1 MCTFTYFHVVQSDE
15 KKISWMRSRSKIE
28 TFSPSNDLA
37 SEESIGL
44 PAAPTIPGPS
54 LSRLK
59 VFLEEKGFKVSSFH
73 LHFPSLCFCVSAR
86 ARPLCS
92 VLICLLWPKNFF
104 AGSTI

>member
-1 MCTFTYFHVVQSDE
+1 MCTFTYFHIVQSDE
-15 KKISWMRSRSKIE
+15 KKISWMRSRLKIE

-59 VFLEEKGFKVSSFH
+59 VFLEEKGFKVPQSSDGLCRREYILVSKVVKLEEMVSSGYYSMH
-73 LHFPSLCFCVSAR
+73 LGLMC
-86 ARPLCS
+86 
-92 VLICLLWPKNFF
+92 
-104 AGSTI
+104 